1 MGQVKLLVPGAFVV
15 VVVGL
20 AVWAGSRSVST
31 AVAWRLA
38 QAESI
43 TAVRGTPVHAV
54 RCDGLGPVV
63 DGGRYRRFAC
73 TAAARASF
81 ETYDSVGVTYVL
93 RPLGPFAGASSSYAL
108 SDVRF
113 TALSVP

>member
-1 MGQVKLLVPGAFVV
+1 MKLLVAGAIVV

-20 AVWAGSRSVST
+20 AAWAGSRSVAT
-31 AVAWRLA
+31 AVAWSPA

-54 RCDGLGPVV
+54 RCAGVGLAV

-73 TAAARASF
+73 TAAARAAF
-81 ETYDSVGVTYVL
+81 QTYDSVGVTYVL

-108 SDVRF
+108 SEVRF
-113 TALSVP
+113 SALSVP

>member
-1 MGQVKLLVPGAFVV
+1 MKFLVPAAIVV
-15 VVVGL
+15 VVVSL
-20 AVWAGSRSVST
+20 AAWAGSRSVST
-31 AVAWRLA
+31 AVAWNRA

-54 RCDGLGPVV
+54 RCAGVGPVV

-73 TAAARASF
+73 QAAARAPF
-81 ETYDSVGVTYVL
+81 QTYDSISITFLL
-93 RPLGPFAGASSSYAL
+93 RPLGPYAGASSNYAL